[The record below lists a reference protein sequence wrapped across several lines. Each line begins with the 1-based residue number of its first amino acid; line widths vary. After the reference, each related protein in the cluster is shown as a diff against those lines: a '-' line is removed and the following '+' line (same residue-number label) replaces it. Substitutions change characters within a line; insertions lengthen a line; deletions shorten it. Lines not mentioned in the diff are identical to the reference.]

1 MLKHI
6 SCKTQGEK
14 MKSRNTLL
22 SIVLLLAVFL
32 NACGGAATPDAMME
46 EKDNL
51 PEASMTEKPMVEE
64 NNDEAVMDPTH
75 DTMMDDS
82 MSTPEAMT
90 DDSDSMSADVM
101 ETPNWFGAALA
112 DARTGQTF
120 SINDFQGRVVLV
132 ETMAIWCSNC
142 LKQQGQVKV
151 LHEQLGARDDFI
163 SVGLDIDP
171 NENLDVLKVYVED
184 KGFDWFYAVPSK
196 DVSREIAS
204 LYGDQFLNPPS
215 TPIVVIDRHG
225 IAHPLPFGIKSA
237 DIKSADDLMQALQ
250 PFLDENM

>member
-1 MLKHI
+1 
-6 SCKTQGEK
+6 
-14 MKSRNTLL
+14 MKSRNNLL
-22 SIVLLLAVFL
+22 SLVLLLAVL
-32 NACGGAATPDAMME
+32 LAACGRAATPDAMME
-46 EKDNL
+46 EKDNM
-51 PEASMTEKPMVEE
+51 PEASMTEEPMMEESHDEAMVE
-64 NNDEAVMDPTH
+64 PTH

-90 DDSDSMSADVM
+90 DEPEDMPADMM
-101 ETPNWFGAALA
+101 ETPNWFNASLT
-112 DARTGQTF
+112 DARTGQAF
-120 SINDFQGRVVLV
+120 NINDFQGKVVLV

-163 SVGLDIDP
+163 SIGLDIDP
-171 NENLDVLKVYVED
+171 NENIDSLKVYVED
-184 KGFDWFYAVPSK
+184 KGFDWLYAVPSR

-225 IAHPLPFGIKSA
+225 EAHPLPFGIKSA
-237 DIKSADDLMQALQ
+237 DDLMQAIQ
-250 PFLDENM
+250 PFLNESM